1 MSDELLVYYCHSLE
15 AAAECETILIGLFQP
30 KYNRRKKITAK
41 AREIRDNLRMSQGRA
56 NVYTRQLI
64 ETSALES

>member
-15 AAAECETILIGLFQP
+15 AAAECETVLIDLFQP

-41 AREIRDNLRMSQGRA
+41 AREIQDNLGMSQGRA

-64 ETSALES
+64 ETSVLES